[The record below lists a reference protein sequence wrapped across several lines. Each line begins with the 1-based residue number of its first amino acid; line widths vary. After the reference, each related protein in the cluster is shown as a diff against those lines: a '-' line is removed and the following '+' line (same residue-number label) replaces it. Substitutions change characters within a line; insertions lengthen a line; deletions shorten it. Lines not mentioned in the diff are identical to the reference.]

1 MGQEQFLAI
10 MPFISADL
18 VEMIAQKE
26 GISENQAIAK
36 LYKSK
41 LYSILEREETK
52 LWHLSVPTLY
62 ELWVEEKETGH
73 INYPEEP

>member
-10 MPFISADL
+10 MPFISTDL

-52 LWHLSVPTLY
+52 LWQYSTEMLY
-62 ELWVEEKETGH
+62 SLFIQEEKTGN
-73 INYPEEP
+73 IEFPDV

>member
-10 MPFISADL
+10 IPFISADL
-18 VEMIAQKE
+18 VEKIAQKE
-26 GISENQAIAK
+26 GISEDKALSK

-52 LWHLSVPTLY
+52 LWQYSTEMLY
-62 ELWVEEKETGH
+62 SLFMQEERTGN
-73 INYPEEP
+73 IEFPDV

>member
-41 LYSILEREETK
+41 LY
-52 LWHLSVPTLY
+52 
-62 ELWVEEKETGH
+62 
-73 INYPEEP
+73 

>member
-52 LWHLSVPTLY
+52 LWQYSTEMLY
-62 ELWVEEKETGH
+62 SLFVQEERTGN
-73 INYPEEP
+73 IEFPDV